1 MINKNEPI
9 EYSGRDNLKVMKN
22 AKNYNKFLLN
32 AILSHA
38 EKGDVLVDFGAGN
51 GSFADPISSKG
62 YKVICV
68 ETDSVL
74 SNELSKQGMT
84 ILADLEQVEDGSIDY
99 IYSANVLEHIKDDQS
114 IIDLWFRK
122 LRPNGKLFV
131 YVPAF
136 NILFSGMDHKVG
148 HKRRYIKADL
158 CKRLRRPGFQ
168 VQQAHYA
175 DSIGFLATII
185 YKLLDRNVGD
195 INQNML
201 VLYDRL
207 IFPFSRL
214 MDMVTHEIGG
224 KNIFVYAI
232 KKDRDL

>member
-1 MINKNEPI
+1 MVNKNEQI

-22 AKNYNKFLLN
+22 AKNYNKFLLKT
-32 AILSHA
+32 ILSHA
-38 EKGDVLVDFGAGN
+38 EKGDLLVDFGAGN
-51 GSFADPISSKG
+51 GNFSDPISSKG

-74 SNELSKQGMT
+74 SNELSKQGMK

-99 IYSANVLEHIKDDQS
+99 IYSANVLEHIEDDQS

-122 LRPNGKLFV
+122 LSPSGKLFV

-136 NILFSGMDHKVG
+136 NILFSAMDHKVG

-158 CKRLRRPGFQ
+158 CKKIRRPGFQ

-185 YKLLDRNVGD
+185 YKLLDRNLGD
-195 INQNML
+195 INHKML
-201 VLYDRL
+201 VLYDRF